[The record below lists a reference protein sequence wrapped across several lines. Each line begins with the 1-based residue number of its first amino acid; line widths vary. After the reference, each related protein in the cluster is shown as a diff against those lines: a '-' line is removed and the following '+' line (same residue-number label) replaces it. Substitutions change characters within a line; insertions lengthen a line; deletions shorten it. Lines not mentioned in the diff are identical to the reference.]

1 MNAPLQQTRRRNTD
15 NQLLAKWG
23 YDEHAPADI
32 VEMAQLSQHL
42 STIRAG
48 QAVAYLGIA
57 DTETIERHLREKP
70 ADYPLLEYLAQKIE
84 GLRPEIQRILA
95 LQDNM
100 PYYRQLNQPHPSL
113 NEKTI
118 MAACAKLEA
127 TLIVTPSN
135 EPCLVFTEHD
145 NARRYS
151 TIGRQEQSTDP
162 IRLHFGRMPILAVGA
177 RNVITSRLDISYT
190 QTGEV
195 EQNHITPS
203 SATTDVQKRLIQIFE
218 EAIHRKSSNIAIQPD
233 ISGMTNIRIRVNGDM
248 TTLRTGTSIPPDV
261 AVEIFNT
268 LHTWSNATYTD
279 KQNRVQGQL
288 QGPAG
293 GSFTYRSS
301 DSEVFIRASFTP
313 PDSLGGA
320 KLECVSLRLMERNQ
334 LQPHLTD
341 LNIKP
346 DVINAIDDA
355 IREQRGIILLVGST
369 SSGKSTT
376 IHGAIERY
384 QSIHGTTKN
393 ILSIE
398 NPVERQAPGLVSHS
412 ITANF
417 GFDLMMAEILRQ
429 DPDCIYIGEMRDRS
443 SASTGIRA
451 ANSGHIVLSTLHA
464 NDSLQ
469 TLGALRAYIS
479 NHTVDNGA
487 AVMVS
492 DFDLVTSINLIVAQ
506 QLVPKLCPHCRQST
520 PQDIQEAFGERII
533 RYLKKHGLLPTDKS
547 LQATFLA
554 RVATA
559 IQKSYLR
566 NSEGCQH
573 AECQEGYAGSLPI
586 NEYFAPDAQCK
597 QMLIDMLA
605 SNRLNF
611 ERIKPFR
618 NKSLFDA
625 ALERVEDGETP
636 LESLYV

>member
-1 MNAPLQQTRRRNTD
+1 MNDRIHLAHRRNTD

-23 YDEHAPADI
+23 FDEHAPAEI

-42 STIRAG
+42 ATIRVG

-57 DTETIERHLREKP
+57 DTETIEQLLREKP

-100 PYYRQLNQPHPSL
+100 PYYRQLGQAHASL
-113 NEKTI
+113 NDKNI

-127 TLIVTPSN
+127 TLIITPSN
-135 EPCLVFTEHD
+135 EPCLVFSDHNT
-145 NARRYS
+145 ARRYS
-151 TIGRQEQSTDP
+151 ALGRQEQSIDP
-162 IRLHFGRMPILAVGA
+162 IRIHFGRTPILAVGA
-177 RNVITSRLDISYT
+177 RNAITSRLDIHYT
-190 QTGEV
+190 QKGEV

-203 SATTDVQKRLIQIFE
+203 NATTEVQKRLIQIFE
-218 EAIHRKSSNIAIQPD
+218 EAIHRESSNIAIQPD
-233 ISGMTNIRIRVNGDM
+233 MSGMTNIRIRVNGDM
-248 TTLRTGTSIPPDV
+248 TTLRIGTAIPPDV
-261 AVEIFNT
+261 AEEIANT
-268 LHTWSNATYTD
+268 LHSWSNATYTD
-279 KQNRVQGQL
+279 KQDRVQGQL

-320 KLECVSLRLMERNQ
+320 KLECISLRLMVRNQ

-346 DVINAIDDA
+346 DVIDAIDDA
-355 IREQRGIILLVGST
+355 MREQRGIVLLVGST

-376 IHGAIERY
+376 IHGALERY

-393 ILSIE
+393 CLSIE

-412 ITANF
+412 TTKNF

-429 DPDCIYIGEMRDRS
+429 DPDLIYIGEMRDRS

-451 ANSGHIVLSTLHA
+451 ANSGHIVLSTIHA
-464 NDSLQ
+464 NDCIMA
-469 TLGALRAYIS
+469 LGALRAYIS
-479 NHTVDNGA
+479 NRTVDNGA

-492 DFDLVTSINLIVAQ
+492 DFDLVSSINLIVAQ
-506 QLVPKLCPHCRQST
+506 QLVPKLCPHCRQPT
-520 PQDIQEAFGERII
+520 PQDAQNAFGQRIL
-533 RYLKKHGLLPTDKS
+533 RYLKKHGILTTDNKQTDK
-547 LQATFLA
+547 LMYQLA
-554 RVATA
+554 IA
-559 IQKSYLR
+559 IQKSYQR
-566 NSEGCQH
+566 NSNGCNH
-573 AECQEGYAGSLPI
+573 AQCQDGYAGSLPI

-605 SNRLNF
+605 TNHLNF
-611 ERIKPFR
+611 ERIKPYR
-618 NKSLFDA
+618 NKSLFEA
-625 ALERVEDGETP
+625 ALERVADGETP